1 MLTAMG
7 SESEESMEKKT
18 ETRVGLGFAEALT
31 LLFIA
36 LRLCGVIDWPWLWVL
51 SPIWI
56 TLGFVL
62 AVAVLIFSLKKLAEK
77 FS

>member
-1 MLTAMG
+1 
-7 SESEESMEKKT
+7 MEKKT

-31 LLFIA
+31 LLFIG
-36 LRLCGVIDWPWLWVL
+36 LKLCKVIEWPWLWVL

-62 AVAVLIFSLKKLAEK
+62 SVAVLIFFLKKLAEK
-77 FS
+77 